1 MEEDVTVRTGV
12 YGLTM
17 RARVDEIVLIMV
29 VGHCPVLKYVPSQ
42 FSRDAKRQQLPKQR
56 RQLASWEHVNV
67 LALPA
72 KAT

>member
-42 FSRDAKRQQLPKQR
+42 FSRDCKETT
-56 RQLASWEHVNV
+56 AS
-67 LALPA
+67 
-72 KAT
+72 